1 MTERYAS
8 TKLKHTN
15 NRDHGHDVTPFCSFS
30 NRIRYTSPWFQIPAM
45 RPNDA
50 MPQKFPEFPGALQEL
65 PGPPGV
71 RSQKVQRVILSI
83 PSALPSEGKLEKV

>member
-1 MTERYAS
+1 
-8 TKLKHTN
+8 
-15 NRDHGHDVTPFCSFS
+15 
-30 NRIRYTSPWFQIPAM
+30 M

-83 PSALPSEGKLEKV
+83 PSALPSEGKLEKVQEHLIKLEEIQECMKNS